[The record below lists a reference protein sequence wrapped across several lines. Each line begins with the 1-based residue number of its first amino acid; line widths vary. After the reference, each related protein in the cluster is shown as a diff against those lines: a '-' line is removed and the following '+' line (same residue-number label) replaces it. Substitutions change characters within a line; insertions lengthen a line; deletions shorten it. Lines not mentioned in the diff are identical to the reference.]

1 MKCRL
6 AANLSLLFPEL
17 PFPDRFGAAAKAG
30 FDAVEILFPY
40 EGDASAIAERL
51 EGSGLPLVLMT
62 APPPNA
68 SGGPRGFAAAPGGEE
83 RFGADLRRALDR
95 AERLGART
103 IHVMSGPGEG
113 HEARAAFVGN
123 LRSATEEAP
132 GRRFAIEPLNR
143 IDNPG
148 YFLSDFDL
156 ALEVIDEVDAP
167 NLGLQFDTYHAQ
179 IIAGDALA
187 AWDRYGSR
195 VVHVQIGDAPG
206 RVEPGRGEIDF
217 PGFFEKLRA
226 SGYDGYVGAEY
237 NPQAEGERGLDWMRE
252 ARGT

>member
-1 MKCRL
+1 MTFRF

-17 PFPDRFGAAAKAG
+17 PFLDRFAAAAETG

-40 EGDASAIAERL
+40 ESDASAIAERL
-51 EGSGLPLVLMT
+51 DESGLPLVLMN

-83 RFGADLRRALDR
+83 RFDRDLRRALDR

-113 HEARAAFVGN
+113 PEARAAFVGN
-123 LRSATEEAP
+123 LRRATEEAP
-132 GRRFAIEPLNR
+132 EQRFAIEPLNR

-156 ALEVIDEVDAP
+156 ALEVIDEVNAP
-167 NLGLQFDTYHAQ
+167 NLGLQFDAYHAQ
-179 IIAGDALA
+179 IIVGDALA
-187 AWDRYGSR
+187 AWNRYGSR
-195 VVHVQIGDAPG
+195 AVHVQIGDAPG

-217 PGFFEKLRA
+217 PGFFARLRA
-226 SGYDGYVGAEY
+226 SGYDGHVGAEY
-237 NPQAEGERGLDWMRE
+237 NPESGRERGLDWMRE
-252 ARGT
+252 ARGA